1 MEKIKWD
8 RLFHEN
14 ILSSKTTLG
23 CCLLSFFK
31 EKFKYVKCPKNTEKR
46 GVKMEFEFTKEQ
58 LEIKRAA
65 REFAE
70 KEFTSEKGRE
80 YDEKY
85 EFPWEFYRKAAQ
97 LGFIGVSLP
106 EKYGGQGLGCVEECI
121 VSEEFNRV
129 DSTLASILGGVG
141 FAGLMVLYGTEEQKE
156 RYIPRITKGEIVC
169 AMALTE
175 PTHGSDAGT
184 VGLETKAV
192 KEGDYWKI
200 NGTKTFITCG
210 DIAEFTIVCCQTDP
224 NASPPYRG
232 VSQIIVEKGTPGL
245 DVTPLK
251 PKMGFR
257 GAPQAEMS
265 FSDVKVPLT
274 NLLGQENRGFHQI
287 MSYFDHSRVP
297 IAAQAVGIAQGAFE
311 HALKYST
318 EREQFFTPIH
328 RFQFTQWKIA
338 EMAMKIEAARLL
350 TYKAAWLIDK
360 KADPRLIT
368 KHASMAKAYAARTAQ
383 EVVNEAIQIYGGY
396 GYVDSDLERFYRDA
410 RIIDIIEGTGEIQ
423 RYIVSRECYREANL
437 PLP

>member
-1 MEKIKWD
+1 
-8 RLFHEN
+8 
-14 ILSSKTTLG
+14 
-23 CCLLSFFK
+23 
-31 EKFKYVKCPKNTEKR
+31 
-46 GVKMEFEFTKEQ
+46 MEFEFTKEQ

-70 KEFTSEKGRE
+70 KEFTPEKGRE
-80 YDEKY
+80 YDAKY
-85 EFPWEFYRKAAQ
+85 EFPWEFYRKAAK
-97 LGFIGVSLP
+97 LGFIGASFP
-106 EKYGGQGLGCVEECI
+106 EKYGGQGLGCIETCI
-121 VSEEFNRV
+121 IAEEFNRV

-141 FAGLMVLYGTEEQKE
+141 FAELINIYGTEEQKE
-156 RYIPRITKGEIVC
+156 KYLPRIAKGEIVC

-175 PTHGSDAGT
+175 PKHGSDAGM
-184 VGLETKAV
+184 VGLDTTAV
-192 KEGDYWKI
+192 KEGDCWKI

-245 DVTPLK
+245 DVTSLK

-257 GAPQAEMS
+257 AAPQAEMS
-265 FSDVKVPLT
+265 FSDVRVPLS

-287 MSYFDHSRVP
+287 MSYFDFSRTP

-311 HALKYST
+311 RALKYST

-350 TYKAAWLIDK
+350 TYKTAWLIDH

-368 KHASMAKAYAARTAQ
+368 KHASMAKAYAAQTAI
-383 EVVNEAIQIYGGY
+383 EVTNQAMQIFGGY

-423 RYIVSRECYREANL
+423 RYIVARECYREVNL

>member
-1 MEKIKWD
+1 
-8 RLFHEN
+8 
-14 ILSSKTTLG
+14 
-23 CCLLSFFK
+23 
-31 EKFKYVKCPKNTEKR
+31 
-46 GVKMEFEFTKEQ
+46 MEFGFTKEQ

-80 YDEKY
+80 YDQKY

-97 LGFIGVSLP
+97 LGFIGASLP
-106 EKYGGQGLGCVEECI
+106 EKYGGQGLGCIEACI
-121 VSEEFNRV
+121 VAEEFNRV

-141 FAGLMVLYGTEEQKE
+141 FAGLIEMYGTEEQKE
-156 RYIPRITKGEIVC
+156 KYLPRIAKGEITC

-175 PTHGSDAGT
+175 PKHGSDAGMI
-184 VGLETKAV
+184 GLDTTAV
-192 KEGDYWKI
+192 KEGDHWKI

-245 DVTPLK
+245 DITPLK

-257 GAPQAEMS
+257 GAPQAEMA
-265 FSDVKVPLT
+265 FSDVRVPLS
-274 NLLGQENRGFHQI
+274 NLLGQECKGFHQI
-287 MSYFDHSRVP
+287 MSYFDFSRTP
-297 IAAQAVGIAQGAFE
+297 IAAGAVGIAQGAFE
-311 HALKYST
+311 KALKYST

-350 TYKAAWLIDK
+350 TYKTAWLIDTK
-360 KADPRLIT
+360 GDPRLIT
-368 KHASMAKAYAARTAQ
+368 KHASMAKAYAANTAI
-383 EVVNEAIQIYGGY
+383 EVTDNALQIHGGY

-423 RYIVSRECYREANL
+423 RYIVAREWYREMNL
-437 PLP
+437 PIP